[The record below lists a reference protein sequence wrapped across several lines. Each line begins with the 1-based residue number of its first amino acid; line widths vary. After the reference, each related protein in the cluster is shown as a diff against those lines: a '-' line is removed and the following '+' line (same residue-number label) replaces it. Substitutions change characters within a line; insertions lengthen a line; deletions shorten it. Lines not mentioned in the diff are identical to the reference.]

1 MGASGLVDMDW
12 PEIPWGLGLGQRSA
26 AEQRGPSAAAGPAP
40 TRALSGRACALT
52 RLTLGAPRSS
62 SAGSARR
69 IR

>member
-40 TRALSGRACALT
+40 TRTLSGACAVT
-52 RLTLGAPRSS
+52 RLTLEPPGRRARDRLAAS
-62 SAGSARR
+62 GS
-69 IR
+69 